1 MEYLVTPTISTP
13 STTIFLMD
21 ALCDTSSPLYNKL
34 HCATCTGWS
43 HEVLYIQMLVFV
55 IVEHLLMLLKML
67 LAYVIPDSPRWV
79 VDATARAEFS
89 KAVKKDHKQRR
100 LTIDGMN
107 DADLKRRK
115 DAKAAKLKADIDAQ
129 KLRLND
135 PTDGSSKARS
145 MSGFV

>member
-1 MEYLVTPTISTP
+1 MLHIQMLVLLHLPSLSFTP
-13 STTIFLMD
+13 SS
-21 ALCDTSSPLYNKL
+21 ASPP
-34 HCATCTGWS
+34 S
-43 HEVLYIQMLVFV
+43 HSQVLYIQMLVFV